1 MVIIGS
7 PLMHY
12 SMKKASSILGLGI
25 DNIVYVEMNSSNRI
39 NTDDLEK
46 KIRQCRKDKIMVLA
60 VVGIAGATE
69 TGIID
74 PLEDIAEITQ
84 KYKVHFHVDAAWGG
98 ALIFSRKHSHLLK
111 GIENAD
117 SITLCGHKQLYLPQG
132 ISVCLLKDPFQL
144 SYVSTTARYQAGP
157 NTYDF
162 GRFTIEG
169 SRSALSMCLHASL
182 RIL

>member
-1 MVIIGS
+1 MSARNKLLFDNYNETSSSRESIYSVMHKKGYKDMVIIGS

-98 ALIFSRKHSHLLK
+98 ALIFSENIVIYLK
-111 GIENAD
+111 E
-117 SITLCGHKQLYLPQG
+117 
-132 ISVCLLKDPFQL
+132 
-144 SYVSTTARYQAGP
+144 
-157 NTYDF
+157 
-162 GRFTIEG
+162 
-169 SRSALSMCLHASL
+169 
-182 RIL
+182 